1 MQLGLSR
8 RADYVVRAAIALARS
23 YAEVDRLKVR
33 EIAAEMAIPRSYTPQ
48 ILDLLTQSGLVE
60 SKAGKTGGYRLTRA
74 PEEISVLEIIEAG
87 EGSLWPEGCAM
98 SDGPCRWDAVCPL
111 HEIMSAAVSHLRTT
125 FANETLAS
133 LAGRDLALER
143 GILEVPLDTHRSVD
157 PTTHMTTSDFI
168 HLELPRADVEHALLN
183 DDTEWL
189 ANCANHAAAT
199 LDRESPSLGAEL
211 HQALGARLS
220 VNLGIVHPEPS
231 VPGPRNGDRDHTI
244 PIVVESS
251 APEEL
256 RIGFVGSIL
265 LKTLDGRRTVLELDG
280 KSTFGARLVAPLH
293 AGDQPDPREIAT
305 QLMRAFL
312 RSVAEELE
320 SRRIPRASLPA

>member
-1 MQLGLSR
+1 
-8 RADYVVRAAIALARS
+8 
-23 YAEVDRLKVR
+23 
-33 EIAAEMAIPRSYTPQ
+33 
-48 ILDLLTQSGLVE
+48 
-60 SKAGKTGGYRLTRA
+60 
-74 PEEISVLEIIEAG
+74 
-87 EGSLWPEGCAM
+87 M